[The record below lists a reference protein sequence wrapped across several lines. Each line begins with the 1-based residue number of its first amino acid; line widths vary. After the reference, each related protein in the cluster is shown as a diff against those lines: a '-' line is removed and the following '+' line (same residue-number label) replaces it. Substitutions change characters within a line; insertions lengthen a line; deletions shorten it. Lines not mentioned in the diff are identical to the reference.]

1 MSLIDALDRFSND
14 QAVTAAAASTSQ
26 INLKVAG
33 RDIGNGNPLY
43 VVIKCTVAMTDGSS
57 DSTLAVTLRQSAAAN
72 MGSPDTL
79 ATICTFPAV
88 SAAGVGYVYA
98 IPPGLV
104 TKQYLDLYYT
114 PASGNLSTGSFTAFV
129 TPEYAVAKNYA
140 DASDF
145 SLLGA

>member
-1 MSLIDALDRFSND
+1 MSLIDALNRLSNN

-43 VVIKCTVAMTDGSS
+43 LVIKCSVAMTGTSVTDV
-57 DSTLAVTLRQSAAAN
+57 VTLRQSAAAN

-79 ATICTFPAV
+79 ATICTFPAE
-88 SAAGVGYVYA
+88 SAAGTGYVYP
-98 IPPGLV
+98 IPPSLV
-104 TKQYLDLYYT
+104 SKQYLDIYHT
-114 PASGNLSTGSFTAFV
+114 PTGGAGSLTTGSFTAFV

-145 SLLGA
+145 SLLG